1 MKIHLKKCFTL
12 IAAAVTGVS
21 LFFYTRYSR
30 QEVRRLRAGA
40 RMVATRRGP
49 VEVAERGQG
58 DPVLVIQGSTGGY
71 NLGLYLAWPDTGFH
85 YIIPSRPG
93 FLRTPLNKAVTP
105 EEQSDLLAA
114 LLDTLNIQRAAV
126 IALSGCGPQIFQLA
140 LRHPERITCLVL
152 VSVASL
158 PIALPVLLLRIA
170 RALLRYSPFLPGIIL
185 RRPPGNILISP
196 RRKAAAHRP
205 NRINELRR
213 LLSVVFPVTPRL
225 MGMLNDVYW
234 MVKNPD
240 YPIHQILTPTLVIHG
255 DDDMVVPL
263 EHANYSASCI
273 PSAQLAVVPGGG
285 HLAFAVLKDEVKQIA
300 VEFIR
305 QHTGESF
312 A

>member
-1 MKIHLKKCFTL
+1 MEIYLKKCLTL
-12 IAAAVTGVS
+12 ITAAAAGVG

-30 QEVRRLRAGA
+30 QEVRRLRSGA
-40 RMVATRRGP
+40 RLVATRRGS
-49 VEVAERGQG
+49 VEVTERGHG

-93 FLRTPLNKAVTP
+93 FLRTPLKNAVTP
-105 EEQSDLLAA
+105 EAQSDLLAA

-140 LRHPERITCLVL
+140 LRHPERISCLVL
-152 VSVASL
+152 ISVASL
-158 PIALPVLLLRIA
+158 PIPLPALILRIA
-170 RALLRYSPFLPGIIL
+170 RALLRYSPFLPAIIL
-185 RRPPGNILISP
+185 RRPPENALLST
-196 RRKAAAHRP
+196 RRKAAARRP
-205 NRINELRR
+205 NRIHELRR

-240 YPIHQILTPTLVIHG
+240 YPIHQISIPTLVIHG
-255 DDDMVVPL
+255 DEDLVVPL
-263 EHANYSASCI
+263 EHANHTTSCI
-273 PSAQLAVVPGGG
+273 PGAQLAVVPGGG
-285 HLAFAVLKDEVKQIA
+285 HLAFAVLKDEIKQIA
-300 VEFIR
+300 VQFIR
-305 QHTGESF
+305 EHTDKDV